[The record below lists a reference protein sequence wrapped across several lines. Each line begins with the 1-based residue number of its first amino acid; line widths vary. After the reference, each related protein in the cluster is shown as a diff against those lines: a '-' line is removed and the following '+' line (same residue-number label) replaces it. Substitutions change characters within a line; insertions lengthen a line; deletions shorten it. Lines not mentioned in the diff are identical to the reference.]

1 MKLREMIKK
10 ALKKGEFVLA
20 SGKKSDYYINI
31 KEVYTEPEV
40 LKEIAAKMA
49 EIIEGKKIDRIAGV
63 AVGAIPIAV
72 ALSLQTC
79 IPFVIVRKEE
89 KNHGTSSK
97 VEGNI
102 RKGDVVIVVED
113 VTTTGGSMSN
123 AIEALRSLGCICKEA
138 LVVVDREEGAEEN
151 LKRKGVKLIPLF
163 KVSEL
168 R

>member
-10 ALKKGEFVLA
+10 AVKKGEFTLA

-40 LKEIAAKMA
+40 LKEIAVKMA
-49 EIIEGKKIDRIAGV
+49 EIIEGKKIDKIAGV
-63 AVGAIPIAV
+63 AIGAIPIAV
-72 ALSLQTC
+72 ALSLQTG

-97 VEGNI
+97 IEGEI
-102 RKGDVVIVVED
+102 KEGERVVIVED
-113 VTTTGGSMSN
+113 VTTTGGSVIN
-123 AIEALRSLGCICKEA
+123 AIEALRSFGCVCEEA

-151 LKRKGVKLIPLF
+151 LKRKGVKLISLF
-163 KVSEL
+163 KGIEL

>member
-10 ALKKGEFVLA
+10 AVKKGEFTLA

-40 LKEIAAKMA
+40 LKEIAVKMA
-49 EIIEGKKIDRIAGV
+49 EIIEGKKIDKIAGV
-63 AVGAIPIAV
+63 AIGAIPIAV
-72 ALSLQTC
+72 ALSLQTG
-79 IPFVIVRKEE
+79 IPFVIVRKEK

-97 VEGNI
+97 IEGEI
-102 RKGDVVIVVED
+102 KEGERVVIVED
-113 VTTTGGSMSN
+113 VTTTGGSVIN
-123 AIEALRSLGCICKEA
+123 AIEALRSFGCVCEEA

-151 LKRKGVKLIPLF
+151 LKRKGVKLISLF
-163 KVSEL
+163 KGIEL

>member
-10 ALKKGEFVLA
+10 AVKRGEFTLA

-31 KEVYTEPEV
+31 KEVYTKPEV
-40 LKEIAAKMA
+40 LKEIAVKMA
-49 EIIEGKKIDRIAGV
+49 EIIEGKKIDKIAGV
-63 AVGAIPIAV
+63 AIGAIPIAV
-72 ALSLQTC
+72 ALSLQTG

-97 VEGNI
+97 IEGEI
-102 RKGDVVIVVED
+102 KEGERVVIVED
-113 VTTTGGSMSN
+113 VTTTGGSVIN
-123 AIEALRSLGCICKEA
+123 AIEALRSFGCVCEEA

-151 LKRKGVKLIPLF
+151 LKRKGVKLISLF
-163 KVSEL
+163 KGIEL

>member
-10 ALKKGEFVLA
+10 AVKRGEFTLA

-31 KEVYTEPEV
+31 KEVYTKPEV
-40 LKEIAAKMA
+40 LKEIAVKMA
-49 EIIEGKKIDRIAGV
+49 EIIEGKKIDKIAGV
-63 AVGAIPIAV
+63 AIGAIPIAV
-72 ALSLQTC
+72 ALSLQTG

-97 VEGNI
+97 IEGEI
-102 RKGDVVIVVED
+102 KKGERVVIVED
-113 VTTTGGSMSN
+113 VTTTGGSVIN
-123 AIEALRSLGCICKEA
+123 AIEALRSFGCICKEA

-151 LKRKGVKLIPLF
+151 LKRKGVKLISLF
-163 KVSEL
+163 KGIEL

>member
-10 ALKKGEFVLA
+10 AVKRGEFTLA

-31 KEVYTEPEV
+31 KEVYTKPEV
-40 LKEIAAKMA
+40 LKEIAVKMA
-49 EIIEGKKIDRIAGV
+49 EIIEGKKIDKIAGV
-63 AVGAIPIAV
+63 AIGAIPIAV
-72 ALSLQTC
+72 ALSLQTG

-97 VEGNI
+97 IEGEI
-102 RKGDVVIVVED
+102 KKGERVVIVED
-113 VTTTGGSMSN
+113 VTTTGGSVIN
-123 AIEALRSLGCICKEA
+123 AIEALRSFGCVCEEA

-151 LKRKGVKLIPLF
+151 LKRKGVKLISLF
-163 KVSEL
+163 KGIEL

>member
-10 ALKKGEFVLA
+10 AVKKGEFTLA

-40 LKEIAAKMA
+40 LKEIAVKMA
-49 EIIEGKKIDRIAGV
+49 EIIKGKKIDKIAGV

-72 ALSLQTC
+72 ALSLQTG
-79 IPFVIVRKEE
+79 IPFVIVRQE
-89 KNHGTSSK
+89 KKGYGTSSK
-97 VEGNI
+97 IEGEI
-102 RKGDVVIVVED
+102 KKGERVVVVED
-113 VTTTGGSMSN
+113 VTTTGGSVAN
-123 AIEALRSLGCICKEA
+123 AIEALRSFGCLCEEA

-151 LKRKGVKLIPLF
+151 LKRKGVKLISLF
-163 KVSEL
+163 KGSEL

>member
-10 ALKKGEFVLA
+10 AVKRGKFTLA

-31 KEVYTEPEV
+31 KEVYTKPEV
-40 LKEIAAKMA
+40 LKEIAVKMA
-49 EIIEGKKIDRIAGV
+49 EIIEGKKIDKIAGV
-63 AVGAIPIAV
+63 AIGAIPIAV
-72 ALSLQTC
+72 ALSLQTG

-97 VEGNI
+97 IEGEI
-102 RKGDVVIVVED
+102 KEGERVVIVED
-113 VTTTGGSMSN
+113 VTTTGGSVIN
-123 AIEALRSLGCICKEA
+123 AIEALRSLGCVCEEA

-151 LKRKGVKLIPLF
+151 LKRKGVKLISLF
-163 KVSEL
+163 KGIEL